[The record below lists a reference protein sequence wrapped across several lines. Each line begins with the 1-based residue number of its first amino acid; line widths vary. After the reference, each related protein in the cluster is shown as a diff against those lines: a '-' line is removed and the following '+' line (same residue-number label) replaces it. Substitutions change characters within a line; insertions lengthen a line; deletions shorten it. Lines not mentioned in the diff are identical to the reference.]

1 MSDNPFPFVRND
13 RAERRKVKTAESE
26 SDKIRHNDIDR
37 FVPPCRGRGLCV
49 SASSK
54 ERPGPRSGVRSAA
67 SGARKAWPRPCR
79 RGAERGKRDVSSA
92 VRRQKIVHGEKRGV
106 GTERRRVGNAR
117 KERREEPVSFD
128 PRAARRSAQS
138 AQDPAPLPRPPADPI
153 GRPVRRTGQHPALR
167 TSCRHG
173 PQMVLL
179 GGRERSEPS
188 SSVPKT
194 PGG

>member
-1 MSDNPFPFVRND
+1 MSDNPFPFARND

-37 FVPPCRGRGLCV
+37 FVPPYRGRGLCV

-67 SGARKAWPRPCR
+67 GGERKAWPQSCR
-79 RGAERGKRDVSSA
+79 RGAEREKRDVSSA
-92 VRRQKIVHGEKRGV
+92 VRRQKIAHGEKRGV

-128 PRAARRSAQS
+128 PRAARRFAQS
-138 AQDPAPLPRPPADPI
+138 VQGPALPTHPI
-153 GRPVRRTGQHPALR
+153 GRPVRRTGQHPAPR

-173 PQMVLL
+173 PRMVLL

>member
-1 MSDNPFPFVRND
+1 MSDNPFPFARND

-37 FVPPCRGRGLCV
+37 FVPPYRGRGLCV

-67 SGARKAWPRPCR
+67 GGERKAWPRPCR

-92 VRRQKIVHGEKRGV
+92 VRRQKIAHGEKRGV

-128 PRAARRSAQS
+128 PRAARRFAQS
-138 AQDPAPLPRPPADPI
+138 VQGPALPPHPI
-153 GRPVRRTGQHPALR
+153 GRPVRRTGQHPAPR

-173 PQMVLL
+173 PRMVLL